1 MKKRQVIAAA
11 LMAAIAS
18 AALLA
23 PLALGDGG
31 KAVAGTLLASR
42 HGG

>member
-1 MKKRQVIAAA
+1 MRKRRVIEAA

-31 KAVAGTLLASR
+31 KAMAGTLLTGR

>member
-1 MKKRQVIAAA
+1 MKNGRVVAAA
-11 LMAAIAS
+11 VLAAMAG

-31 KAVAGTLLASR
+31 KAVAGTLLAGR

>member
-1 MKKRQVIAAA
+1 MKTRAIAAA
-11 LMAAIAS
+11 LMAAVAS
-18 AALLA
+18 VGLLA

-31 KAVAGTLLASR
+31 KAVAGTLLAGW